1 MKILVIIIIFISI
14 FLVGALYIQSQDT
27 NFSISQL
34 NPISLLVT
42 LAQSIGIGPG
52 DSDSKIEFG
61 ITKGGDEEL
70 LDIWTDRINR
80 TAMIIYID
88 FANVEG
94 QSYED
99 TKAELNLH

>member
-1 MKILVIIIIFISI
+1 MSIL
-14 FLVGALYIQSQDT
+14 LVGAVFFTSDDES
-27 NFSISQL
+27 FSISQL
-34 NPISLLVT
+34 NPIAFLGK

-52 DSDSKIEFG
+52 DFNTKIEFG

-80 TAMIIYID
+80 TSMIVHID
-88 FANVEG
+88 FTHVPG

-99 TKAELNLH
+99 TKAEYHR